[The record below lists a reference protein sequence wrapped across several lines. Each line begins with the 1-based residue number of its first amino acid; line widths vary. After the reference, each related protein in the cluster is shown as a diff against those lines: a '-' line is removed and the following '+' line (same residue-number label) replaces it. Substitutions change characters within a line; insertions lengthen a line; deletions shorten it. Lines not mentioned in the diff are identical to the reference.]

1 MFMIHMDVGKV
12 RPASGDGGFG
22 AARGAAG
29 APAAVQ
35 GGGTVGT
42 APPGLAPELHL
53 LRAGKRVA
61 K

>member
-12 RPASGDGGFG
+12 RPASGHGGVG

-29 APAAVQ
+29 APAAVPW
-35 GGGTVGT
+35 GSTMGT
-42 APPGLAPELHL
+42 APPGLPPELHL
-53 LRAGKRVA
+53 LRAVKRVA